1 MRLCWKEKDISGYA
15 VSVRWSGSARQAARS
30 VEFDVAYSPNDSG
43 VKALDIREGD
53 KITFYPG
60 WPDDKK
66 TKFVGS
72 ITAREK
78 KSAAGTLSYA
88 AQDGM
93 IHLLRSSG
101 TYKFKK
107 KTPEKIA
114 AMVCKDIGVSVG
126 SLAKTKVNVKKMFF
140 QERPYYEIIMAAY
153 AKARKKTGKPYIAQM
168 KAAKLQ
174 VIEKGKL
181 ISNFWIKDDER
192 VLESSYSITT
202 DNMVNRVYVYNSRN
216 KKIGSVSKPKWIKK
230 FGVFQGAI
238 SVDSGKGKAEAKN
251 ALHGL
256 DKSASLTALGD
267 PKCVSGLAVQIRDA
281 RSGLTGKYW
290 IENDS
295 HEWSNGTYTMTLELE
310 FKNVMDAQAGD
321 SEQKKTA
328 SSKSE
333 TASTDSSAIQDILNQ
348 ARSWIGIS
356 GNTNAATQY
365 YGMNGVA
372 WCCIFQWSC
381 FNKSGHGKC
390 FMNGGKTARVYTVR
404 DWYKA
409 RGKTGKVPKVGALVI
424 YNWSHIGIV
433 EKVKSKTKFTTIE
446 GNTTGSVCRRRERD
460 TSMVSCFCYP
470 DYPKT
475 KTKAAKKIQ
484 PYKGGKLKWPLPGYK
499 TITGKF
505 GTDRGDHL
513 HAGIDIGTHG
523 ATGKPCVAAA
533 DGKVVKYV
541 PLAQGGASGH
551 YVDIDHGGGIVTRY
565 QHLQPGTGIRKGT
578 LVKRGER
585 VGTVGGSGFGKTRY
599 YAIHLHF
606 EVHKNYK
613 NGQGKVVN
621 PVDYF

>member
-1 MRLCWKEKDISGYA
+1 MKLCWKDNDISGYA
-15 VSVRWSGSARQAARS
+15 VSVRWSGSASQAARS
-30 VEFDVAYSPNDSG
+30 VEFDLAYSPNDSA
-43 VKALDIREGD
+43 VKVLNVKEGD
-53 KITFYPG
+53 KVTFYPG

-72 ITAREK
+72 ITGREK
-78 KSAAGTLSYA
+78 KSEAGTLTYTA
-88 AQDGM
+88 RDGM

-114 AMVCKDIGVSVG
+114 AMVCKDIGIPVG
-126 SLAKTKVNVKKMFF
+126 TLAKTKVGIPKIFF

-153 AKARKKTGKPYIAQM
+153 TKAKKKTKKPYMAQM
-168 KAAKLQ
+168 KAAKLE

-181 ISNFWIKDDER
+181 ISDFWIKDDER
-192 VLESSYSITT
+192 ILESSYSVTS
-202 DNMVNRVYVYNSRN
+202 DNMVNRVYIYNSKN
-216 KKIGSVSKPKWIKK
+216 KKIGSVSKPKWIQK
-230 FGVFQGAI
+230 FGVFQGTV
-238 SVDSGKGKAEAKN
+238 SVDSGKGKTEAKN
-251 ALHGL
+251 QLHGL

-267 PKCVSGLAVQIRDA
+267 PRCVSGLAVRIQDT
-281 RSGLTGKYW
+281 RSGLAGKYW
-290 IENDS
+290 IENDT
-295 HEWSNGTYTMTLELE
+295 HEWSGGTYTMTLELE
-310 FKNVMDAQAGD
+310 FKNVMDTQAGD
-321 SEQKKTA
+321 SQQKA
-328 SSKSE
+328 SSKSSE
-333 TASTDSSAIQDILNQ
+333 SVTDSSAIQDILNQ
-348 ARSWIGIS
+348 ARAWIGIS

-390 FMNGGKTARVYTVR
+390 FMNGGKTGRVYTVR

-409 RGKTGKVPKVGALVI
+409 RGKTGKTPKVGALVI
-424 YNWSHIGIV
+424 FNWSHIGIV
-433 EKVKSKTKFTTIE
+433 EKVKSKTKIITIE
-446 GNTTGSVCRRRERD
+446 GNTTGCKCRRKER
-460 TSMVSCFCYP
+460 SMSQISCFCYP
-470 DYPKT
+470 DYPKV
-475 KTKAAKKIQ
+475 KTSSTKKIEI
-484 PYKGGKLKWPLPGYK
+484 YKGGKLKWPLPGYK

-505 GTDRGDHL
+505 GANRGDHI

-551 YVDIDHGGGIVTRY
+551 YIDIDHGGGIVTRY
-565 QHLQPGTGIRKGT
+565 MHLQPGTGLRKGA

-621 PVDYF
+621 PATYF